1 MVLKQSIQLKHHLLK
16 KKYELA
22 NEKNRLAASEKLI
35 IKLTKKADD
44 LAVKAL
50 KKNQLTHLSESNAK
64 RKRVDGLKTGFAFQT
79 KMQKLEEEQNTTK

>member
-1 MVLKQSIQLKHHLLK
+1 MVLKQSIQLKHHLL

-50 KKNQLTHLSESNAK
+50 KKNQLTYLSESNAK
-64 RKRVDGLKTGFAFQT
+64 PKRVDGLKTGFGFQT
-79 KMQKLEEEQNTTK
+79 KIQKLEEEQNTTK